1 MFSPHEPEQL
11 VGPQDRLVARAAPL
25 YEQEEVMT
33 NVKAHFV
40 WIDVS
45 KDRFTQV
52 QNFAWLVGGIA
63 DLIYS

>member
-1 MFSPHEPEQL
+1 MATSSYI
-11 VGPQDRLVARAAPL
+11 G
-25 YEQEEVMT
+25 
-33 NVKAHFV
+33 
-40 WIDVS
+40 IDVS